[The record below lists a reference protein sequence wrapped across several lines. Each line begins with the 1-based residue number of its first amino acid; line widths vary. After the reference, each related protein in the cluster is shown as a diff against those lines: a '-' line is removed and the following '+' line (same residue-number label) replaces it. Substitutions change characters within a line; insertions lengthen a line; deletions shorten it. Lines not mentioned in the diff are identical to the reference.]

1 MILAEV
7 MKPYSVEQIRILE
20 ERMNA
25 YETWVFVLVLIV
37 AVLVLVT
44 VMQRLTIAKL
54 KSLEL
59 FKSKTTSK
67 DGNVVSNQNLTLV
80 SEISVPDIH
89 TITQTPIHTAMT
101 VQGKDLPDPGMVFK
115 YIVPIN
121 KNKIIT
127 IGQREGNVVTRST
140 DVLDHHLTIDIN
152 ALDVSN
158 LEILSYSIE
167 FRREGKVLIQFPGS
181 RDFREMS
188 IKEKF
193 YITKTLTF
201 DGELCFETLD
211 TNHPMRFRIG
221 SRLGV
226 DGKFKTGY
234 FEFHLFSKD
243 VFEKTNSGN
252 KRIEKQF
259 YLKLVKIFP
268 GYDTASQTKEG
279 LVPMLARYG
288 GRA

>member
-7 MKPYSVEQIRILE
+7 MKPYSTEQIRMLE

-37 AVLVLVT
+37 AVLVLVA

-59 FKSKTTSK
+59 FKSKSTSK
-67 DGNVVSNQNLTLV
+67 DGNILSNQNLAFA

-89 TITQTPIHTAMT
+89 TITQTPIHSAMT

-115 YIVPIN
+115 YIVPLN

-127 IGQREGNVVTRST
+127 IGQREGNVITRST
-140 DVLDHHLTIDIN
+140 DVLDHHLTVDIE

-158 LEILSYSIE
+158 LEILSYSLE

-181 RDFREMS
+181 KDFHEMGV
-188 IKEKF
+188 KEKF
-193 YITKTLTF
+193 YISKALTF
-201 DGELCFETLD
+201 EGESCFETLD
-211 TNHPMRFRIG
+211 TNHPLRFRIG
-221 SRLGV
+221 SRIGM

-234 FEFHLFSKD
+234 FEFHLFTKD
-243 VFEKTNSGN
+243 VFEKTDSGN
-252 KRIEKQF
+252 KRIEKNF

-268 GYDTASQTKEG
+268 GYDTAGQTKEG
-279 LVPMLARYG
+279 LVPMLGRFG
-288 GRA
+288 G